1 MQLEPCCICKDKE
14 PIFRCVQCQECLIC
28 IGCVQNLMEHGL
40 ASRCPICRKTDDW
53 CMPIVKANQNRITI
67 CQCIYNIISCKNIS
81 IKCPRKK
88 DIYDEFINWKI
99 DHQNEIKIAYKFL
112 ALIGI
117 LCVFYLIGI
126 GWAKLYNGCIT
137 TCKTFYQNTLEHIF
151 RGAFISFI
159 VILGSLLISR
169 ICYDCYKQN
178 ILCGC
183 VINICICITC
193 IFKSIFTYTIHLI
206 LKCCN
211 KPLKIQIENN

>member
-1 MQLEPCCICKDKE
+1 M
-14 PIFRCVQCQECLIC
+14 
-28 IGCVQNLMEHGL
+28 
-40 ASRCPICRKTDDW
+40 
-53 CMPIVKANQNRITI
+53 KANQNRITI
-67 CQCIYNIISCKNIS
+67 TACIYNIISCKNIS

-117 LCVFYLIGI
+117 LCVFYLIAVLDG
-126 GWAKLYNGCIT
+126 LNHNGCI
-137 TCKTFYQNTLEHIF
+137 TCKTFYQNTLRHIF

-183 VINICICITC
+183 N
-193 IFKSIFTYTIHLI
+193 
-206 LKCCN
+206 
-211 KPLKIQIENN
+211 